1 MLKTLLLALLAPLRW
16 LARLLFALVIL
27 FEEWGWE
34 WFSSVM
40 AWVGRLPVVRHL
52 EALIRRLPPYGA
64 LALFVLPTLLLLPVK
79 LLALWFITRGR
90 AIWGISVILLAK
102 VLGTALLARIF
113 VLVQPALM
121 RLPWF
126 ERLYGRWNNW
136 KQALL
141 AWVRASPIWRQM
153 HAWRESIRQ
162 AARRWREAMR
172 RD

>member
-1 MLKTLLLALLAPLRW
+1 W
-16 LARLLFALVIL
+16 I
-27 FEEWGWE
+27 
-34 WFSSVM
+34 
-40 AWVGRLPVVRHL
+40 GRLPVVRHL

-90 AIWGISVILLAK
+90 ALMGLGVILLAK

-126 ERLYGRWNNW
+126 ERLYGRWVAW
-136 KQALL
+136 KEALL
-141 AWVRASPIWRQM
+141 AWVRASPVWLRAR
-153 HAWRESIRQ
+153 AWRERVRRMVQ
-162 AARRWREAMR
+162 RWREAMR